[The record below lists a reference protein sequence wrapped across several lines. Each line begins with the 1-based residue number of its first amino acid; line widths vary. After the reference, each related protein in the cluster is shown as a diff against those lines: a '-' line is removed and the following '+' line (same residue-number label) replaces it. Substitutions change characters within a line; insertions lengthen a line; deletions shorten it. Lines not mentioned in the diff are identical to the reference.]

1 MKKIVII
8 GAGAMGS
15 AFTVP
20 CADNRNEVTLVGSF
34 LEDDVI
40 EHINNNNNIH
50 PILNY
55 QLPKDIKVIKFSEFN
70 DTIKENIDLI
80 VVGVSSKGIEWVG
93 EELSKFYNEKT
104 NILLLTKG
112 LAVIENQFE
121 TLADKLEK
129 ILKKNGTANPKI
141 SAVGGPCLA
150 SGLANRIK
158 SSVVLASKNIER
170 VKEIGKI
177 ISTSYYS
184 TEFTEDLIGVEVC
197 AATKNI
203 YSMLIGASEGLSGNK
218 IDGEIKKKYYL
229 NTAASLIYKSLSEMK
244 KLTKK

>member
-20 CADNRNEVTLVGSF
+20 CADNRNEVILVGSF
-34 LEDDVI
+34 LEDNVI

-70 DTIKENIDLI
+70 DAIKENIDLI

-93 EELSKFYNEKT
+93 EQLSKFYNEKT

-158 SSVVLASKNIER
+158 SSVILASKNIEI
-170 VKEIGKI
+170 VK
-177 ISTSYYS
+177 
-184 TEFTEDLIGVEVC
+184 
-197 AATKNI
+197 
-203 YSMLIGASEGLSGNK
+203 
-218 IDGEIKKKYYL
+218 
-229 NTAASLIYKSLSEMK
+229 
-244 KLTKK
+244 